1 MKHESALK
9 YVPHA
14 IIFAIFLHFLTG
26 CATTKGPEVVKVPVS
41 VACIDPTDVPDKPKL
56 TFESTPWTTGAG
68 KAKELLVDYYNL
80 QAYAVR
86 LEILV
91 SGCVMK

>member
-1 MKHESALK
+1 MKLLFAALFFSL
-9 YVPHA
+9 A
-14 IIFAIFLHFLTG
+14 TSLMG

-41 VACIDPTDVPDKPKL
+41 VPCIDSTDVPKSPELKFGKEGWSNSA
-56 TFESTPWTTGAG
+56 T
-68 KAKELLVDYYNL
+68 KAKELLIDYYNL
-80 QAYAVR
+80 QAYATR

>member
-1 MKHESALK
+1 MIRYLITAAL
-9 YVPHA
+9 
-14 IIFAIFLHFLTG
+14 LCG
-26 CATTKGPEVVKVPVS
+26 CATTKGPEVVKVPVA
-41 VACIDPTDVPDKPKL
+41 VPCIDPTDIPAKPNL
-56 TFESTPWTTGAG
+56 TFESKPWTTGAE

-80 QAYAVR
+80 KAYSIR